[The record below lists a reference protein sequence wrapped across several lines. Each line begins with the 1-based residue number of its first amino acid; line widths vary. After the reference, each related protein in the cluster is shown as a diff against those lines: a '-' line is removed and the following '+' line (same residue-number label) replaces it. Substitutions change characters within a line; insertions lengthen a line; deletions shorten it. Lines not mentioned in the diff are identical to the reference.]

1 VNSQT
6 VQSYKVSS
14 LTTDQSMIEIP
25 VTVPAS
31 KIEITVNT
39 LDYQKI
45 FNNSN
50 IIIET

>member
-1 VNSQT
+1 MNSQT
-6 VQSYKVSS
+6 IQSYKVSS
-14 LTTDQSMIEIP
+14 ITTDQSIVEIP
-25 VTVPAS
+25 VTIPAS
-31 KIEITVNT
+31 KVEITVNT